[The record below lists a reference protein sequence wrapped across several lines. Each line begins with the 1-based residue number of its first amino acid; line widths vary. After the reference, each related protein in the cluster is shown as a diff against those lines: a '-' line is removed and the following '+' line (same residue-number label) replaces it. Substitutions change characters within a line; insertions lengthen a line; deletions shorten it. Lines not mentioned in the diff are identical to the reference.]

1 MQRRLTPADLAQD
14 GTVGTLY
21 YFLIG
26 AAGAAAYELLR
37 LYVLMGKLPKRKF
50 VAMIRSP
57 LYTSITL
64 GLIVASGFIAWGIN
78 ANADPTPWQLI
89 MSGIGARSLVSKP
102 AEIHFAKGGATLGG
116 PASDRAPASVTGTV
130 TSPESPQSF
139 SPQFAR
145 QPGVTLRDIFTA

>member
-1 MQRRLTPADLAQD
+1 
-14 GTVGTLY
+14 VVTLY

-26 AAGAAAYELLR
+26 AGGAAAYELLR

-50 VAMIRSP
+50 MAMIRSP
-57 LYTSITL
+57 LYVSVTF
-64 GLIVASGFIAWGIN
+64 GLVVASGFIAWGIN

-116 PASDRAPASVTGTV
+116 SAPDMAPAIAMGTGTR
-130 TSPESPQSF
+130 SRGPQSF
-139 SPQFAR
+139 PPLQSTQ